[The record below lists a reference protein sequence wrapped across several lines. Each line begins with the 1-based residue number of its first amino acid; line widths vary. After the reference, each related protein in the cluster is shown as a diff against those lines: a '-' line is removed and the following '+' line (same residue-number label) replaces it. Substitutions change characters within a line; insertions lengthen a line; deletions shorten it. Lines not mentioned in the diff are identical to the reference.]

1 MDKRNSLTSVKKL
14 EKKIKVAF
22 IYEKSSATLSTKY
35 HNLGHYNFFMNALQ
49 RNKRLEVINFPSE
62 KKIDVRNI
70 AEKFDII
77 LLHGNQPWLAP
88 ELIGIHE
95 TDIPVICK
103 SGDTHSDSINAKLM
117 HEKYKINHYFS
128 FYSPNSFYK
137 YFPKHFKYSTIV
149 YGLEPSLYQ
158 NVTPYNQRIKPKILN
173 SGVIGTL
180 LDKKEILKEFPS
192 RLRSGFKKRYNRY
205 KYYKLRTKCT
215 KLPYVDYFPIKT
227 HEFVGDKYTLLLQK
241 YCAAIAATT
250 VFITQKYLE
259 IPAAGCLTFMEITEE
274 NDGEYFGFIDGD
286 TAIFINENNY
296 KEKFEEYLKNVENP
310 KWKKIANNGRE
321 YVLKEFNNDK
331 AVESLIHL
339 TENYI

>member
-1 MDKRNSLTSVKKL
+1 MKN
-14 EKKIKVAF
+14 KIKVAF
-22 IYEKSSATLSTKY
+22 IYEKSTVTLSPKY
-35 HNLGHYNFFMNALQ
+35 HNLGHYNFFINALQ

-77 LLHGNQPWLAP
+77 LLYGNQPWLAP

-95 TDIPVICK
+95 TDIPVISK

-137 YFPKHFKYSTIV
+137 YFPKHFKYSTIP
-149 YGLEPSLYQ
+149 YGLDTSLYQ

-173 SGVIGTL
+173 SGVIGL
-180 LDKKEILKEFPS
+180 GDFSS
-192 RLRSGFKKRYNRY
+192 RLISYGLKKRSNVY

-227 HEFVGDKYTLLLQK
+227 HEFVGDKYPLLLQK

-250 VFITQKYLE
+250 VFITQKYFE
-259 IPAAGCLTFMEITEE
+259 IPAVGCLTFMEITEE

-296 KEKFEEYLKNVENP
+296 KEKFEEYLKDVDNP
-310 KWKKIANNGRE
+310 KWEKIANNGRK
-321 YVLKEFNNDK
+321 YVLKEFNNEK

-339 TENYI
+339 MENYI